1 MRRIAT
7 VAAAVVSL
15 SIGVAG
21 AGPGDDGTH
30 HEEGQYGGV
39 NPTGTPSPDAK
50 LTRPPAHTLGWIGF
64 AANDGAGEVFFQAA
78 QPFQLT
84 QRVEGGAVIVTLDGL
99 TKLTRN
105 VRRPLDTRFFDA
117 PIDRITAKAG
127 RRRAPARAPA
137 PAGVEV
143 RIAFRAGTPVSE
155 GVVRTATEKDGL
167 YHAYL
172 RRSLRPRRRRAS
184 GQRRLSRARGRGRL
198 ASWGG
203 GSIPTSPLSVFRSS
217 TGRRAGRLA
226 SWGSSAGHDPRRGG
240 GSATSP

>member
-1 MRRIAT
+1 MRRIAA

-15 SIGVAG
+15 SLGVAG
-21 AGPGDDGTH
+21 AVAGPGDDGTH

-50 LTRPPAHTLGWIGF
+50 LTRPPAHTLGWVGF
-64 AANDGAGEVFFQAA
+64 AAKDGAGEVFFQAA

-84 QRVEGGAVIVTLDGL
+84 QRVEGGAVIVTIDGL

-117 PIDRITAKAG
+117 PIDRITAKAVKK
-127 RRRAPARAPA
+127 ARARKGHPGH

-167 YHAYL
+167 YYAYL
-172 RRSLRPRRRRAS
+172 TFAAAAPAPEPAAS
-184 GQRRLSRARGRGRL
+184 G
-198 ASWGG
+198 
-203 GSIPTSPLSVFRSS
+203 
-217 TGRRAGRLA
+217 
-226 SWGSSAGHDPRRGG
+226 D
-240 GSATSP
+240 